1 MKSLLLVLFL
11 SAIFISSSFGVG
23 PNLYPL
29 RILMPIVFIYF
40 GTYLF
45 QKVFLLKQKIKIE
58 PFVLLSF
65 LFFAY
70 TFFHTSIV
78 SYLRLDLL
86 GNYYEPFSVLNFVFL
101 FFFVSTIYLISIS
114 SPNAFFQK
122 TKNLVFVFYSIY
134 CAYALYEIFTG
145 NHLPVSDLYDAP
157 AWMRF
162 SPTVVYFNS
171 NDFAA
176 VFTLMLMFIYAE
188 FDSSKSRSSLL
199 VIGLFLVHAFIVYK
213 SESRLSLLITF
224 AFFGYRYPKK
234 FISTAL
240 FGLFIFL
247 IAGNLTE
254 NSWYA
259 QFLDDI
265 AQLKTDLS
273 FDERQSTSVR
283 FYLYKYALYSVVPS
297 YGMGF
302 GIDYSAEFYRSIND
316 VNLHYIINPHSFI
329 FELLINSGV
338 IATLFYIYLNFKMI
352 TKNIIKKN
360 TDLTVQIILFNL
372 LLFSSSSSLF
382 IWPVYLFFIIYI
394 CKSYQEEKH

>member
-352 TKNIIKKN
+352 TKNIIKK
-360 TDLTVQIILFNL
+360 
-372 LLFSSSSSLF
+372 
-382 IWPVYLFFIIYI
+382 
-394 CKSYQEEKH
+394 KH